1 MKEFQDVV
9 NGIRFGS
16 ILFIDIDNNHK
27 YNGYIREYDGDI
39 FLDIKTVKVDRII
52 ELNPNI
58 RELLDDCYICQIEY
72 NYDNKEYISSIYKGE
87 FNISKKSIDIE
98 EGTIFYQTT
107 SHIILDSIIELDTI
121 LANSKRNQHPKI
133 KERLYA

>member
-72 NYDNKEYISSIYKGE
+72 NYDNK
-87 FNISKKSIDIE
+87 
-98 EGTIFYQTT
+98 
-107 SHIILDSIIELDTI
+107 
-121 LANSKRNQHPKI
+121 
-133 KERLYA
+133 